1 VEGFGSI
8 IGGVRRRDRIRE
20 WFADRI
26 PWVQYPNIRPQRTP
40 PKEHP
45 IPIEWRW
52 TYGLL
57 FGAAA
62 LLSLAILAGVAVV
75 LIALF
80 WPTPYY

>member
-1 VEGFGSI
+1 
-8 IGGVRRRDRIRE
+8 
-20 WFADRI
+20 
-26 PWVQYPNIRPQRTP
+26 VQYPNIRPQRAP
-40 PKEHP
+40 RAQNP

-57 FGAAA
+57 FGLAA

-80 WPTPYY
+80 WPYPYY